1 MQLSAGITS
10 EPQYRMVNIFE
21 TVVYVV
27 LIVENSGQG
36 KVMQHIGGSGEYSQH
51 WWIQW
56 NRHRYS

>member
-51 WWIQW
+51 
-56 NRHRYS
+56 